1 MQMAVALQF
10 TSNTYNA
17 DISQSVEDFPTN
29 QLVGTI
35 MFLLIY
41 LFIFN
46 ANSARRKNSC
56 NLKLQMSC
64 FSTVNV
70 IFIL

>member
-46 ANSARRKNSC
+46 TKSARRKNSC